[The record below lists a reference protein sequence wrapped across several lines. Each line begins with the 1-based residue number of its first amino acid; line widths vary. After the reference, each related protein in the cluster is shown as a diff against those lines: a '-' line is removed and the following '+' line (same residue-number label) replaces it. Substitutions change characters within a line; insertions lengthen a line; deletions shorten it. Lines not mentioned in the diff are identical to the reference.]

1 MRKILRR
8 TLIGV
13 GLTLLIIV
21 VLAGLYLFWYTHRPL
36 PEAVQDRPLFQ
47 GVTYTRRIRQ
57 TPRPQII
64 HVVQI
69 DLDAPGI
76 GFLVTPAD
84 DIESYDYAARTT
96 SQFLDEFDVQVAIN
110 ADGFEPW
117 WEYGPLNYY
126 PHERDGTNATGL
138 TISQGELVTQGT
150 QEHKTALYISQDNQ
164 VTFDQPGDELYNV
177 ISGLHMLVQD
187 GAYVDLPADGYIA
200 QLHPRTA
207 VGLSQDGRTLILVM
221 VDGRQPN
228 YSDGASLPELAAIMI
243 EYGSYTA
250 LNLDGGGSSALVV
263 EGADGQPLQLGSAIH
278 TRIPGRER
286 PIANHL
292 GVFAQRLDS

>member
-8 TLIGV
+8 TLMGI
-13 GLTLLIIV
+13 GLTLLIIL

-36 PEAVQDRPLFQ
+36 PEAVQDIPLFQ
-47 GVTYTRRIRQ
+47 GVTYTRAIRQ
-57 TPRPQII
+57 PPRPHII
-64 HVVQI
+64 HVVKI

-84 DIESYDYAARTT
+84 NMDGYHYVARTT

-110 ADGFEPW
+110 ADGFAPW
-117 WEYGPLNYY
+117 WEYGPFNYY
-126 PHERDGTNATGL
+126 PHERDGTNAMGL
-138 TISQGELVTQGT
+138 TVSRGEFINDGSP
-150 QEHKTALYISQDNQ
+150 EHQAVLYISEDNQ
-164 VTFDQPGDELYNV
+164 VSVGQPVGEPYNV
-177 ISGLHMLVQD
+177 ISGLHPLVRD

-207 VGLSQDGRTLILVM
+207 VALSQDGRTLILVV

-228 YSDGASLPELAAIMI
+228 YSEGVSLPELAAIMV
-243 EYGSYTA
+243 EYGGYTA

-263 EGADGQPLQLGSAIH
+263 EGADGVPLQLGSAIH

-292 GVFAQRLDS
+292 GVFAQSLDS